1 MQGNE
6 QQRGGLRR
14 RIAARWTPLFED
26 EDEVTPITDEE
37 FAAACDWERL
47 RTTGAVAAH
56 EEPLGIAGLRRSSIF
71 PRHLLRRRD
80 DGRLVPIA
88 FDEAVALVRLTLALE
103 GRGQRSADV
112 LDGTDTVTGPDEHPA
127 GHATTTD
134 TTTDTTFDTADE
146 PLDTEGAEGASD
158 TKADAARGRRRF
170 FRRRD

>member
-6 QQRGGLRR
+6 QRRGGLRR
-14 RIAARWTPLFED
+14 RIAERWTPLFED
-26 EDEVTPITDEE
+26 EAEVAPITAEE

-47 RTTGAVAAH
+47 RATGAVAAH

-103 GRGQRSADV
+103 GREQRSADV
-112 LDGTDTVTGPDEHPA
+112 LDGADTVTGPDEHPA
-127 GHATTTD
+127 GHAAMTD
-134 TTTDTTFDTADE
+134 TTTEFDTADE
-146 PLDTEGAEGASD
+146 PCETESAEGTSA
-158 TKADAARGRRRF
+158 TKADASRGRRRF